1 MAQISTGIFLLGRLM
16 DRAAHCKAAFSF
28 GPPDNERVMRSVL
41 LSVLVI
47 ATAAGQ
53 TPPREKR
60 LERGREFLGL
70 APPPDAAAAAE
81 GQKIYEQNCAFCHGV
96 KATGAEGP
104 NLVRSTVVLHD
115 EKGELIGAV
124 VHSGRP
130 DRGMPAF
137 PGLSPQQIYDVA
149 EFLHSR
155 VEAAANRFGYKVGN
169 VITGDPKAGQK
180 FFEETGHCGQC
191 HSVTGDL
198 AHIASKYE
206 PADLQAQFL
215 YPTTSPASAVTV
227 VTPSGETI
235 TGTLKR
241 VDDFNVSLWDK
252 DGAYHSWPRKDLTVT
267 VKDPLAAHRELLE
280 RYTNQDMHNVLA
292 YLETLK

>member
-1 MAQISTGIFLLGRLM
+1 MNEVTRSAFLLLLALVVAG
-16 DRAAHCKAAFSF
+16 AQ
-28 GPPDNERVMRSVL
+28 PPQPQQR
-41 LSVLVI
+41 I
-47 ATAAGQ
+47 
-53 TPPREKR
+53 
-60 LERGREFLGL
+60 ERGREFLGL
-70 APPPDAAAAAE
+70 APPPDAAAAQRGE
-81 GQKIYEQNCAFCHGV
+81 KLFSQNCAFCHGA

-124 VHSGRP
+124 VHNGRP

-137 PGLSPQQIYDVA
+137 PGFDAQQIYDIA
-149 EFLHSR
+149 EFLHAR

-169 VITGDPKAGQK
+169 VITGNAREGQE
-180 FFEETGHCGQC
+180 FFEGPGHCTQC

-215 YPTTSPASAVTV
+215 YPSTAPPSTV
-227 VTPSGETI
+227 LVRLPSGETVS
-235 TGTLKR
+235 GKLKR
-241 VDDFNVSLWDK
+241 IDDFNISLWDD
-252 DGAYHSWPRKDLTVT
+252 DGQYHSWPRKDVSVT
-267 VKDPLAAHRELLE
+267 VKDPLQAHRDLLD
-280 RYTNQDMHNVLA
+280 RYTNADMHNVLA

>member
-1 MAQISTGIFLLGRLM
+1 MHDLPASRSGRHIINGVTRSAVLFLVVLAIAGAQTTQTQQRL
-16 DRAAHCKAAFSF
+16 
-28 GPPDNERVMRSVL
+28 
-41 LSVLVI
+41 
-47 ATAAGQ
+47 Q
-53 TPPREKR
+53 
-60 LERGREFLGL
+60 RGREFLGL
-70 APPPDAAAAAE
+70 APPPDAAAAARGE
-81 GQKIYEQNCAFCHGV
+81 KLYSQNCAFCHGA

-115 EKGELIGAV
+115 EKGELIGNV
-124 VHSGRP
+124 VHNGRP

-137 PGLSPQQIYDVA
+137 PGFDSQQIYDIA

-169 VITGDPKAGQK
+169 VITGDPRAGQK
-180 FFEETGHCGQC
+180 FFEDVGHCGEC

-198 AHIASKYE
+198 AHIASKYD

-215 YPTTSPASAVTV
+215 YPTTAPPSTVTV
-227 VTPSGETI
+227 VLPSGQSV
-235 TGTLKR
+235 TGKLKR
-241 VDDFNVSLWDK
+241 IDDFNVSLWD
-252 DGAYHSWPRKDLTVT
+252 DTGEYHSWPREGLRVT
-267 VKDPLAAHRELLE
+267 VKDPLAVHRELLD